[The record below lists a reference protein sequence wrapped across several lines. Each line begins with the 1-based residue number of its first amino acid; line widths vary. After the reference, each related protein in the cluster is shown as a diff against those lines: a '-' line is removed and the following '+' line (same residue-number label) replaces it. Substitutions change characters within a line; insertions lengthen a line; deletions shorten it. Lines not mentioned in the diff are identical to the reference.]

1 MNQIN
6 AGRAGAGELIRRYRI
21 AAGLSQEELSEK
33 ADISVRT
40 VRNLEHGR
48 VHRPRH
54 STLQLLAVAL
64 GLDDGTTARL
74 THMAWQPG
82 APPPPV
88 APPAVIVVTTP
99 SAWACLT
106 ALPELPGQPAATV
119 PVVAAMAIMCQTRAK
134 ASASRGWSVRG
145 ARRGGEFGDVTGIHL
160 APALTRHTSQPQEK
174 HMPTSVTRAG
184 AVALAAAV
192 LFLACPALRPWHNQ
206 TWPPERPRR

>member
-40 VRNLEHGR
+40 VRNLERGR
-48 VHRPRH
+48 VRRPRH

-64 GLDDGTTARL
+64 GLDHGTTARL

-82 APPPPV
+82 APPPS
-88 APPAVIVVTTP
+88 AVIVVTTP
-99 SAWACLT
+99 PAWACLT

-119 PVVAAMAIMCQTRAK
+119 PVVVAVAIMYQAGVK
-134 ASASRGWSVRG
+134 AECFQGLVCSRRTTGWQVR
-145 ARRGGEFGDVTGIHL
+145 
-160 APALTRHTSQPQEK
+160 
-174 HMPTSVTRAG
+174 
-184 AVALAAAV
+184 
-192 LFLACPALRPWHNQ
+192 
-206 TWPPERPRR
+206 